1 MIMIMKKRTH
11 EEKGGDKDE
20 DLVALIEVFLASPLR
35 FLLRFHIL
43 SHQFLHQFQLINL
56 KLEV

>member
-1 MIMIMKKRTH
+1 MIMKKRTH